1 MDTNS
6 PKSLGWRH
14 PFQVDRNRSTYL
26 SLPCFPRPRIHLSHS
41 RTAIWKTRLLL
52 SLPPGKVDDES
63 DDDESSPLPWT
74 SLKALPFDLPKKKDF
89 PSTETPSKTLETS
102 GELGGRGLGL
112 ASTSRFKLIT
122 KSWVFAPT
130 TGWQQFC
137 ATFVFI
143 LCAIFPCNL
152 WLAIWRIYPN
162 LGSGCSIVF
171 PNNSGS

>member
-1 MDTNS
+1 MS
-6 PKSLGWRH
+6 RH
-14 PFQVDRNRSTYL
+14 
-26 SLPCFPRPRIHLSHS
+26 
-41 RTAIWKTRLLL
+41 
-52 SLPPGKVDDES
+52 
-63 DDDESSPLPWT
+63 ESSPFAMNI
-74 SLKALPFDLPKKKDF
+74 SEIVALWPSEKKKDF

-122 KSWVFAPT
+122 KGWVFAPT